1 MRQQGNAPAGHLY
14 TISGRSGAGER
25 WAYVARSTRVESHNR
40 SAVAYQRT
48 EAG

>member
-1 MRQQGNAPAGHLY
+1 MRQQGSSIPYQAEAGLE
-14 TISGRSGAGER
+14 S